1 MKLFSGIA
9 DLPGKI
15 PTTGIALAVAGTLA
29 LAGCENRGTGDGRNT
44 ADNRPLTNAVVS
56 SRVETPLPGEAGA
69 NPPPGAAAPAA
80 PPTPAMSTDQAMP
93 DIQLTPPPG
102 IANRTRV
109 ALLIPLSGP
118 RANLGQAVL
127 DAAKLALFDVADGDF
142 ELRPY
147 DTAATVEG
155 AAAAAQIAVSDGVK
169 LVIGPIFSDAVRGAA
184 PVVRDAGLNMLAF
197 SNDRNVAEPGIYL
210 SGLFPESQIERVIAY
225 AAGRGVRR
233 LGVLAPRG
241 PFGLRALDAARRAA
255 TGAGIDLVRTEIF
268 GPSTDDIVRAAR
280 TIGDYDV
287 RRAALLA
294 QKAALAGREDEVS
307 KRALAR
313 LDILDTLGPVAFD
326 ALLVATSEGELVN
339 MAAQL
344 GNFDIDTKR
353 VRLLGLASW
362 AADGTGREPSLVGG
376 WFASPPT
383 ANDTEFIRSYR
394 AMYETEPHPLAANA
408 YDLVALAA
416 ILGSQEGGA
425 KFDDATLTSETGFAG
440 ISGLFRFLPDGLS
453 ERSLEVRELTTS
465 GNKIIDPAQKSFD
478 SLTN

>member
-1 MKLFSGIA
+1 MTLFSGIA
-9 DLPGKI
+9 YLPGRF
-15 PTTGIALAVAGTLA
+15 PVTGIALAVAAALA
-29 LAGCENRGTGDGRNT
+29 LTACENRGTGDGRNT
-44 ADNRPLTNAVVS
+44 AGSGTLPGAVLS
-56 SRVETPLPGEAGA
+56 SRVETPLPGEAGSIPPA
-69 NPPPGAAAPAA
+69 TTVPPAASATPAPEAEQQTQGVQLIPPPG
-80 PPTPAMSTDQAMP
+80 M
-93 DIQLTPPPG
+93 
-102 IANRTRV
+102 ANRTRV
-109 ALLIPLSGP
+109 ALLVPLSGP
-118 RANLGQAVL
+118 RADIGRAVS

-147 DTAATVEG
+147 DTAATGAG
-155 AAAAAQIAVSDGVK
+155 AAAAAERAVSDGVK
-169 LVIGPIFSDAVRGAA
+169 LVIGPIFSAAVQGAA
-184 PVVRDAGLNMLAF
+184 PIVQEAGLNILAF
-197 SNDRNVAEPGIYL
+197 SNDRNVAAPGVYL
-210 SGLFPESQIERVIAY
+210 SGLFPESQIERVISY
-225 AAGRGVRR
+225 AAQRGIRR

-241 PFGLRALDAARRAA
+241 PFGARVLDAARRASA
-255 TGAGIDLVRTEIF
+255 ASGVELVRTEEF
-268 GPSTDDIVRAAR
+268 GASTDDIVRAAR

-294 QKAALAGREDEVS
+294 QKKALAGREDEVS

-362 AADGTGREPSLVGG
+362 AADGTGREPALIGG
-376 WFASPPT
+376 WFAAPP
-383 ANDTEFIRSYR
+383 AAEETEFTRSYR

-425 KFDDATLTSETGFAG
+425 RYDSAMLTSETGFAG
-440 ISGLFRFLPDGLS
+440 ISGLFRFLPNGLS
-453 ERSLEVRELTTS
+453 ERSLEVREVTPDGS
-465 GNKIIDPAQKSFD
+465 KVIDPAQKSFKT
-478 SLTN
+478 LTN